1 MGEVLVN
8 NDASKLV
15 HLHHRL
21 NDLQI
26 KIINPVIIP
35 VFGKWIMLIVQ
46 FVCIKFVLI
55 ANEH

>member
-15 HLHHRL
+15 RLHHRL

-26 KIINPVIIP
+26 KMINPVIIP
-35 VFGKWIMLIVQ
+35 VFGKWIMLTVQ

-55 ANEH
+55 ANER